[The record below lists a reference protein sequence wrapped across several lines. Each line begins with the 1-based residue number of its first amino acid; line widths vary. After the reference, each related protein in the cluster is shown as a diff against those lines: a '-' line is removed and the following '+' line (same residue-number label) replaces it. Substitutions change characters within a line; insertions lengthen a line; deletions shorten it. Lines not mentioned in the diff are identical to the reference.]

1 MKLWMTDTQTPT
13 HRLVRINCEE
23 QLGYQYLGDLSE
35 SEIRELLRS
44 MKEEDV
50 EKNMKLLQYYGY
62 LHIFIIQ
69 KD

>member
-1 MKLWMTDTQTPT
+1 MKLWMTDKQTPT